1 MHFFFFFFFFF
12 FLHTNPIIEIKIDHN
27 FYVSTT
33 SIVYKEQRQTLEITS
48 QMFIDD
54 IETLLRLADMD
65 IKMLPD
71 SNIKL
76 IDELIESSLRKYFQI
91 KINKKIV
98 HFDFLGREYKND
110 IIQCYI
116 EVMIPDN
123 SKDLTIRN
131 RLFFNLFN
139 EQQNIIHFKNQEKR
153 KSVLLHNESDT
164 VVFYL

>member
-1 MHFFFFFFFFF
+1 MYFFFFFF
-12 FLHTNPIIEIKIDHN
+12 FLTNHSIEIKNDHK

-33 SIVYKEQRQTLEITS
+33 AIVYKEQKQTFEITS

-54 IETLLRLADMD
+54 METLLRLDNKY

-76 IDELIESSLRKYFQI
+76 IDELIESSLRTYFQI
-91 KINKKIV
+91 EINKKNI
-98 HFDFLGREYKND
+98 DFEFVGREYKND

-123 SKDLTIRN
+123 SKKITLRN
-131 RLFFNLFN
+131 RMFFNLFK
-139 EQQNIIHFKNQEKR
+139 EQQNIIHFKNQDKR
-153 KSVLLHNESDT
+153 ESFLLHNESDT
-164 VVFYL
+164 VDFYL

>member
-1 MHFFFFFFFFF
+1 MHFFFFF
-12 FLHTNPIIEIKIDHN
+12 LLTNPIIEIKNDHK

-33 SIVYKEQRQTLEITS
+33 SIIYKEQRQTFEITS

-54 IETLLRLADMD
+54 METQLRLYDKD

-71 SNIKL
+71 SNVKL
-76 IDELIESSLRKYFQI
+76 IDELIETSLRKYFKI
-91 KINKKIV
+91 EINKEIV
-98 HFDFLGREYKND
+98 DFDFVGREYKND

-123 SKDLTIRN
+123 SKEFTIRN
-131 RLFFNLFN
+131 RLFFNLFK

-153 KSVLLHNESDT
+153 ESVLLHNESDSAI
-164 VVFYL
+164 FYL

>member
-1 MHFFFFFFFFF
+1 MYFFFFF
-12 FLHTNPIIEIKIDHN
+12 FLTNPSIEIKNDHK

-33 SIVYKEQRQTLEITS
+33 SIVYKEQKQTFEITS

-54 IETLLRLADMD
+54 METLLRLDNKY

-71 SNIKL
+71 SNFKL
-76 IDELIESSLRKYFQI
+76 IDELIESSLRTYFQI
-91 KINKKIV
+91 EINKKNI
-98 HFDFLGREYKND
+98 DFEFVGREYKND

-123 SKDLTIRN
+123 SKKITLRN
-131 RLFFNLFN
+131 RMFFNLFK
-139 EQQNIIHFKNQEKR
+139 EQQNIIHFKNQDKR
-153 KSVLLHNESDT
+153 ESFLLHNESDT

>member
-1 MHFFFFFFFFF
+1 MYFFFFF
-12 FLHTNPIIEIKIDHN
+12 FLTNPSIEIKNDHK

-33 SIVYKEQRQTLEITS
+33 SIVYKEQKQTFEITS

-54 IETLLRLADMD
+54 METLLRLDNKY

-76 IDELIESSLRKYFQI
+76 IDELIESSLRTYFQI
-91 KINKKIV
+91 EINKKNI
-98 HFDFLGREYKND
+98 DFEFVGREYKND

-123 SKDLTIRN
+123 SKKITLRN
-131 RLFFNLFN
+131 RMFFNLFK
-139 EQQNIIHFKNQEKR
+139 EQQNIIHFKNQDKR
-153 KSVLLHNESDT
+153 ESFLLHNESDT
-164 VVFYL
+164 VDFYL

>member
-1 MHFFFFFFFFF
+1 MHFFFFFFFLLFK
-12 FLHTNPIIEIKIDHN
+12 PSIDIKNDHK

-33 SIVYKEQRQTLEITS
+33 SIVYKENRKTFEITS

-54 IETLLRLADMD
+54 MESLLRISKKD

-71 SNIKL
+71 SNIEL
-76 IDELIESSLRKYFQI
+76 IDELIETSLRKYFKI
-91 KINKKIV
+91 EINKEIV
-98 HFDFLGREYKND
+98 DFDFVGREYKND

-123 SKDLTIRN
+123 SKEFTIRN
-131 RLFFNLFN
+131 RLFFNLFK

-153 KSVLLHNESDT
+153 ESVLLHNESDSAI
-164 VVFYL
+164 FYL

>member
-1 MHFFFFFFFFF
+1 MHFFFFFFFLLFK
-12 FLHTNPIIEIKIDHN
+12 PSIDIKNDHK

-33 SIVYKEQRQTLEITS
+33 SIVYKENRKTFEITS

-54 IETLLRLADMD
+54 METLLRLADKD

-91 KINKKIV
+91 KINKKFID
-98 HFDFLGREYKND
+98 FDFVGREYKND

-123 SKDLTIRN
+123 PKKITLRN
-131 RLFFNLFN
+131 RMFFNLFK
-139 EQQNIIHFKNQEKR
+139 EQQNIIHFKNQEKME
-153 KSVLLHNESDT
+153 SVLLHNESDT
-164 VVFYL
+164 VVFCF

>member
-1 MHFFFFFFFFF
+1 MYFFFFFFF
-12 FLHTNPIIEIKIDHN
+12 FLTNHSIEIKNDHK

-33 SIVYKEQRQTLEITS
+33 AIVYKEQKQTFEITS

-54 IETLLRLADMD
+54 METLLRLDNKY

-76 IDELIESSLRKYFQI
+76 IDELIESSLRTYFQI
-91 KINKKIV
+91 EINKKNI
-98 HFDFLGREYKND
+98 DFKFVGREYKND

-116 EVMIPDN
+116 EVTIPDN
-123 SKDLTIRN
+123 SKKITLRN
-131 RLFFNLFN
+131 RMFFNLFK
-139 EQQNIIHFKNQEKR
+139 EQQNIIHFKNQQKR
-153 KSVLLHNESDT
+153 ESFLLHNESDT

>member
-1 MHFFFFFFFFF
+1 MYFFFFF
-12 FLHTNPIIEIKIDHN
+12 FLTNPSIEIKNDHK

-33 SIVYKEQRQTLEITS
+33 SIVYKEQKQTFEITS

-54 IETLLRLADMD
+54 METLLRLDNKY

-76 IDELIESSLRKYFQI
+76 IDELIESSLRTYFQI
-91 KINKKIV
+91 EINKKNI
-98 HFDFLGREYKND
+98 DFEFVGREYKND

-123 SKDLTIRN
+123 SKKITLRN
-131 RLFFNLFN
+131 RMFFNLFK
-139 EQQNIIHFKNQEKR
+139 EQQNIIHFKNQDKR
-153 KSVLLHNESDT
+153 ESFLLHNESDT

>member
-1 MHFFFFFFFFF
+1 MYFFFFF
-12 FLHTNPIIEIKIDHN
+12 FLTNPSIEIKNDHK

-33 SIVYKEQRQTLEITS
+33 SIVYKEQKQTFEITS

-54 IETLLRLADMD
+54 METLLRLDNKY

-76 IDELIESSLRKYFQI
+76 IDELIESSLRTYFQI
-91 KINKKIV
+91 EINKKNI
-98 HFDFLGREYKND
+98 DFEFVGREYKND

-123 SKDLTIRN
+123 SKKITLRN
-131 RLFFNLFN
+131 RMFFNLFK
-139 EQQNIIHFKNQEKR
+139 EQQNIIHFKNQQKR
-153 KSVLLHNESDT
+153 ESFLLHNESDT

>member
-1 MHFFFFFFFFF
+1 MYFFFFF
-12 FLHTNPIIEIKIDHN
+12 FLTNPSIEIKNDHK

-33 SIVYKEQRQTLEITS
+33 SIVYKEQKQTFEITS

-54 IETLLRLADMD
+54 METLLRLDNKY

-71 SNIKL
+71 SNFKL
-76 IDELIESSLRKYFQI
+76 IDELIESSLRTYFQI
-91 KINKKIV
+91 EINKKNID
-98 HFDFLGREYKND
+98 FDFVGREYKND

-123 SKDLTIRN
+123 SKKITLRN
-131 RLFFNLFN
+131 RMFFNLFK
-139 EQQNIIHFKNQEKR
+139 EQQNIIHFKNQDKR
-153 KSVLLHNESDT
+153 ESFLLHNESDT